1 MKDYIKMVIEIK
13 ENKSVIYNKLEWIIV
28 KYREYFLYL

>member
-1 MKDYIKMVIEIK
+1 MVIEIK